1 MNEKDIYEI
10 LNNINI
16 EIPNEE
22 IPLSEVE
29 VKRIKKSV
37 KKKLFNNK
45 RRYIIAA
52 LIFISFTFITSPLGK
67 DVIAKIKD
75 KLVFNSSYGIISLEE
90 DKELYVLKDPF
101 TVDINGKEMLIKS
114 IVNNGEYLFI
124 QVIGEETFVDFKD
137 ITSKIAIKLNGG
149 EVKHYNNY
157 GVNISGNIVIELG
170 IDIRDTEAKG
180 FTLMYGDNVL
190 KEISLDKA
198 DYKYNY
204 DDIGGNY
211 TNKGILIGGTSYYI
225 EGERYFSI
233 WSDASSLLAKDYD
246 VRIGHI
252 EIKEVRDE
260 NGNLLNFEP
269 SKKGV
274 GMEFK
279 VLDNYSGNINIK
291 VEEVDLEYTLKTPT
305 KLKFNDPEKVGDYS
319 LDKELT
325 FQGIEDIINITEIK
339 KGEKDIN
346 INFNFSKNAL
356 NDRFIYYFTDNS
368 RGSSGMSNRESMLGE
383 ISIGYEDLNIYE
395 KLTGNIKIN
404 INKLDI
410 LQKGSWNFT
419 IE

>member
-180 FTLMYGDNVL
+180 FTLM
-190 KEISLDKA
+190 
-198 DYKYNY
+198 
-204 DDIGGNY
+204 
-211 TNKGILIGGTSYYI
+211 
-225 EGERYFSI
+225 
-233 WSDASSLLAKDYD
+233 
-246 VRIGHI
+246 
-252 EIKEVRDE
+252 
-260 NGNLLNFEP
+260 
-269 SKKGV
+269 
-274 GMEFK
+274 
-279 VLDNYSGNINIK
+279 
-291 VEEVDLEYTLKTPT
+291 
-305 KLKFNDPEKVGDYS
+305 
-319 LDKELT
+319 
-325 FQGIEDIINITEIK
+325 
-339 KGEKDIN
+339 
-346 INFNFSKNAL
+346 
-356 NDRFIYYFTDNS
+356 
-368 RGSSGMSNRESMLGE
+368 
-383 ISIGYEDLNIYE
+383 
-395 KLTGNIKIN
+395 
-404 INKLDI
+404 
-410 LQKGSWNFT
+410 
-419 IE
+419 